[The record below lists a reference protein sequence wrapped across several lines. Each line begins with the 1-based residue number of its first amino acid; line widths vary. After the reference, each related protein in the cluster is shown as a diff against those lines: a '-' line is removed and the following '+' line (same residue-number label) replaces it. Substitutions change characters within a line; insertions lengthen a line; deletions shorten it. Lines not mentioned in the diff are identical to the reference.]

1 MSGIKRFTDL
11 TVWQRSHKFVV
22 GIYSLTEQF
31 PQSEQFALTSQIRR
45 AAVSITSNIV
55 EGFDRGSSREFKR
68 FLLISRASLSEVQN
82 QLLIARDLK
91 FIDTIAFKNMAKE
104 SVEIHKMINGMIKH
118 LLTLKLVN
126 S

>member
-1 MSGIKRFTDL
+1 MSSIKKFTDL

-22 GIYSLTEQF
+22 DVYSLTEKF
-31 PQSEQFALTSQIRR
+31 PKSEQFALTTQIRR

-55 EGFDRGSSREFKR
+55 EGFDRGSSKEFKR
-68 FLLISRASLSEVQN
+68 FLLIARASLSEVQN
-82 QLLIARDLK
+82 QLLIARDLN
-91 FIDTIAFKNMAKE
+91 FIDTITFENMAKE

-118 LLTLKLVN
+118 LLTLKLAN